1 MPKKIDFPL
10 SCKNDERT
18 NSISLFVSLDLNV
31 IKRKKYSNALATC
44 SFEGS
49 CYFWCYNYPADSKEP
64 PSPWNQ
70 SNAGPTIYISCQ
82 SNMQKR
88 YLLPKV
94 ASRSI
99 VRMRKNFLVLLLCL
113 SFVRC
118 ESRRVT
124 DYGDYLV
131 QDYGK

>member
-1 MPKKIDFPL
+1 MLLKEKNTAMLWLRVHLEGHVIFDVIITQLIQKSHPALEKK
-10 SCKNDERT
+10 
-18 NSISLFVSLDLNV
+18 
-31 IKRKKYSNALATC
+31 
-44 SFEGS
+44 
-49 CYFWCYNYPADSKEP
+49 
-64 PSPWNQ
+64 